1 MRKSKKCG
9 KVYLVGAGPGH
20 AGLLTLRG
28 KELLEACDAVIYD
41 HLVPAEHLSY
51 ATKAQKFYA
60 GKKGGEKSSSQTA
73 INRLLVRLA
82 RQGKQVVR
90 LKGGDPFIFGRGG
103 EEAVCLNRH
112 RIPYEV
118 VPGVTAATGAAA
130 FAGIPLTHRGL
141 ASQVTFVTAH
151 EARAIRQGRSGQSA
165 SGGSDKSDQAKEAG
179 AIDWKVLAKSG
190 GTLVFYMGA
199 SRLSKLVRTL
209 MQNGLSPKTPVA
221 VIEWATT
228 ASQHVIEGTLATI
241 AGKARQAG
249 IGTPALTI
257 VGQVVKLKKSADWFS
272 RLPLRGKTIVVTRS
286 RAQAGNLGKE
296 LMNLGANVIDCPTI
310 KILPPKSWKAVDTA
324 ILKMPSFDWL
334 VFTSVNGVEKFMERA
349 LSRGKDARIFSET
362 KICAIGPATADK
374 LKEYSLRADAM
385 PPEYVSESLAVC
397 LAGKEDLRG
406 KKILLVRSNLGREY
420 LGVEL
425 SRKGARVEEVAAYRT
440 EPVRGIGRELVRN
453 FKEKKIDQVT
463 FTSSSTVKNFAAALG
478 KKAFP
483 KIKNKTKW
491 ITIGPVTSQT
501 ARSLGLKIHRQ
512 AREYTIPG
520 LVEAICRS

>member
-1 MRKSKKCG
+1 MKKSKKCG

-51 ATKAQKFYA
+51 AKKAQKFYV

-82 RQGKQVVR
+82 RQGQQAVR

-112 RIPYEV
+112 KIPYEV

-141 ASQVTFVTAH
+141 ASQVIFVTAH
-151 EARAIRQGRSGQSA
+151 EA
-165 SGGSDKSDQAKEAG
+165 AKEAG
-179 AIDWKVLAKSG
+179 AIDWKILAKSG

-199 SRLSKLVRTL
+199 SRLSKLVKTL
-209 MQNGLSPKTPVA
+209 MQNGLSPNTPVA

-228 ASQHVIEGTLATI
+228 ASQHVVEGMLATI

-257 VGQVVKLKKSADWFS
+257 VGQVVKLRKSADWFS

-286 RAQAGNLGKE
+286 RAQAGNLSKE
-296 LMNLGANVIDCPTI
+296 LGNLGASVIDCPTI
-310 KILPPKSWKAVDTA
+310 KILSPKSWKAVDTA

-334 VFTSVNGVEKFMERA
+334 VFTSVNGVEKLMERV
-349 LSRGKDARIFSET
+349 LSRGKDARIFSGT

-374 LKEYSLRADAM
+374 LKEYSLWADMM
-385 PPEYVSESLAVC
+385 PPEYVSESLAAC

-425 SRKGARVEEVAAYRT
+425 SRKGACVEEVAAYRT
-440 EPVRGIGRELVRN
+440 EPVRGIGRELARN
-453 FKEKKIDQVT
+453 FKEKRIDQVT
-463 FTSSSTVKNFAAALG
+463 FTSSSTVKNFAAAMG
-478 KKAFP
+478 KKTFP

-491 ITIGPVTSQT
+491 VTIGPVTSQT
-501 ARSLGLKIHRQ
+501 ARSLGLKIYRQ